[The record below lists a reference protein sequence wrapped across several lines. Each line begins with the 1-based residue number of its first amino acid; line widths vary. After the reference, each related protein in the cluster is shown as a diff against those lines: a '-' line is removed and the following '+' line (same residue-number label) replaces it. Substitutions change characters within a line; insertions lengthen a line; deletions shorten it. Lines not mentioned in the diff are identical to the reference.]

1 MRFVSKSRS
10 RAPGLSMTS
19 MLDVIFLLLFYF
31 AAMSVQSQWESDIKV
46 SLPEAK
52 SAEAPDRLPGE
63 LVLNVRTDGT
73 VYVNNMKLEPA
84 ELQKRL
90 KRIAEI
96 YPEQT
101 AIIRA
106 DKGTEYEKVVAVI
119 DICRSAGVWNFALA
133 SKGSSEEAE
142 GKGTPAP

>member
-1 MRFVSKSRS
+1 MRFALKNRPK
-10 RAPGLSMTS
+10 APTLSMTS

-31 AAMSVQSQWESDIKV
+31 AAMSIQSQWEADIKV

-52 SAEAPDRLPGE
+52 SAETPDRLPGE

-73 VYVNNMKLEPA
+73 VVVNNMELSKD
-84 ELQKRL
+84 ELQTRL
-90 KRIAEI
+90 SRIAEI

-119 DICRSAGVWNFALA
+119 DICRGAGVWNFALA
-133 SKGSSEEAE
+133 SKGAPEEAQ
-142 GKGTPAP
+142 KGTSAP